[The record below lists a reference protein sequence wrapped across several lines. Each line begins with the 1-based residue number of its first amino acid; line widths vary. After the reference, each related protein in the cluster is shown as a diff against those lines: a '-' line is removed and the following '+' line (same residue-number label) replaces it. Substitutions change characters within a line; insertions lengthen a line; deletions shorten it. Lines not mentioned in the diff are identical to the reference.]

1 VSSNVDA
8 LKAAVVAHLR
18 ENQPDEPITEQGR
31 RCLCGRLTQDERES
45 QALIDATPVIIW
57 PSTRAEYAQR
67 ITDADR

>member
-1 VSSNVDA
+1 MSSNLDA
-8 LKAAVVAHLR
+8 LKAAVVAHLC

-31 RCLCGRLTQDERES
+31 RLLCGRLTHDEWEC

-67 ITDADR
+67 ITEAGR